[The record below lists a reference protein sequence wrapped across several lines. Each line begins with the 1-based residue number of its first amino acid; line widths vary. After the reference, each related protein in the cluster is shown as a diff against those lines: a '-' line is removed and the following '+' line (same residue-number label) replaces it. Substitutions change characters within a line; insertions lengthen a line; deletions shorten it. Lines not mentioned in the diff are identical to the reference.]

1 MAGNR
6 IINVRRL
13 SYELSGAVAERE
25 LTRVRALVAEIG
37 VCPQC
42 GESATPSGVIAP
54 PANES
59 EFESELLRE
68 SALSDDHVDVR
79 FEPCGDEVDIR
90 EIDGLDVR
98 IRDGPIEIDYDP
110 SPV

>member
-1 MAGNR
+1 MADSR

-13 SYELSGAVAERE
+13 SYELSGAVDERE
-25 LTRVRALVAEIG
+25 ITRVRALVDGID
-37 VCPQC
+37 VCPRC
-42 GESATPSGVIAP
+42 GESATPESVIAP
-54 PANES
+54 PVTEA

-79 FEPCGDEVDIR
+79 FEPCGDEIDIR

-110 SPV
+110 SPA

>member
-1 MAGNR
+1 MADSR

-13 SYELSGAVAERE
+13 SYELSGAGDERE
-25 LTRVRALVAEIG
+25 TTRVRALVDGID
-37 VCPQC
+37 VCPRC
-42 GESATPSGVIAP
+42 GESATPESVIAP
-54 PANES
+54 PVTEA

-79 FEPCGDEVDIR
+79 FEPCGDEIDIR

-110 SPV
+110 SPA

>member
-1 MAGNR
+1 MADSR

-13 SYELSGAVAERE
+13 SYELSGAVDDRE
-25 LTRVRALVAEIG
+25 ITRVRALVDGID
-37 VCPQC
+37 VCPRC
-42 GESATPSGVIAP
+42 GESATPESVIAP
-54 PANES
+54 PVTEA

-79 FEPCGDEVDIR
+79 FEPCGDEIDIR

-110 SPV
+110 SPA

>member
-1 MAGNR
+1 MADRR

-13 SYELSGAVAERE
+13 SYELSGAVNERE
-25 LTRVRALVAEIG
+25 ITRVEALVEGID
-37 VCPQC
+37 VCPHC
-42 GESATPSGVIAP
+42 GEPATPGSVIAP
-54 PANES
+54 PATES

-98 IRDGPIEIDYDP
+98 IRDGPIEADYDP

>member
-1 MAGNR
+1 MADSR

-13 SYELSGAVAERE
+13 SYELSGAVDERE
-25 LTRVRALVAEIG
+25 ITRVRALVNGID
-37 VCPQC
+37 VCPRC
-42 GESATPSGVIAP
+42 GESATPESVIAP
-54 PANES
+54 PVTEA

-79 FEPCGDEVDIR
+79 FEPCGDEIDIR

-110 SPV
+110 SPA

>member
-1 MAGNR
+1 MADSR

-13 SYELSGAVAERE
+13 SYELSGAVDERE
-25 LTRVRALVAEIG
+25 ITRVEALVDGID

-42 GESATPSGVIAP
+42 HEPATPDSVIAP
-54 PANES
+54 PVAEA

-98 IRDGPIEIDYDP
+98 IRDGPIEADYDP